1 MELKMEES
9 IEKKPASLKDF
20 KKEKVNFSSWLRK
33 HAPFLFD
40 WQSTFY
46 FGVFLFALAVLWSI
60 NLLFEN
66 SGTSMMGWDYSWQY
80 VPFAYDFW
88 DQWHVFFSTGRFP
101 LYDSTIWLGLDNIGS
116 NSYYSLFDPFLAVMA
131 LFPR

>member
-1 MELKMEES
+1 MEES

-88 DQWHVFFSTGRFP
+88 DQ
-101 LYDSTIWLGLDNIGS
+101 
-116 NSYYSLFDPFLAVMA
+116 
-131 LFPR
+131 